1 MFGLMSKLADIFSAY
16 LLRFL
21 DGRRGSA
28 DAVVAARLFEI
39 VLRLQD
45 LVVRGERILILAEA
59 LLTGTEQAEDGAGF
73 DGLLAGQL
81 RGLEELRATLEGE
94 RELLATIDI
103 NMYLDLVPFI
113 DRKSGLLTRWG
124 QQATRGPFS
133 TTTLFFLP
141 GGDLQRVLDAGRAVA
156 SPAGMQPDRTGYLVE
171 VVKATKRVRSS
182 EIRDVRKR
190 PHGVEGAI
198 AGQISEAGS
207 DLANA
212 RMICAKLAAATGEAI
227 GAEAMATLRRGI
239 LKAER
244 H

>member
-45 LVVRGERILILAEA
+45 LVVRGERILILTEG
-59 LLTGTEQAEDGAGF
+59 LLTGAEQADDVAGL

-81 RGLEELRATLEGE
+81 RSLEELQVALEGE

-124 QQATRGPFS
+124 QQATRGRFS

-141 GGDLQRVLDAGRAVA
+141 GGDLQRVLAAGRAVA
-156 SPAGMQPDRTGYLVE
+156 SPAGMELDRTGYLVE
-171 VVKATKRVRSS
+171 VVNAMKRVRSS
-182 EIRDVRKR
+182 EIRDVRNR
-190 PHGVEGAI
+190 PHNIERAI
-198 AGQISEAGS
+198 AAQIAEARS

-212 RMICAKLAAATGEAI
+212 RTICAGLAAATEEAI
-227 GAEAMATLRRGI
+227 GAEAMATLRRRV

>member
-45 LVVRGERILILAEA
+45 LVVRGERILMLAEG
-59 LLTGTEQAEDGAGF
+59 LLTGTEQADDVAGL

-81 RGLEELRATLEGE
+81 RSLEELQAALEGE

-124 QQATRGPFS
+124 QQATRGRFS

-156 SPAGMQPDRTGYLVE
+156 SPAGLEPDRTGYLVE
-171 VVKATKRVRSS
+171 VVNAMKRVRSS
-182 EIRDVRKR
+182 EIRDVRNR
-190 PHGVEGAI
+190 PHNIERAI
-198 AGQISEAGS
+198 AAQIAEARS

-212 RMICAKLAAATGEAI
+212 RMICAKLAAATEEAI
-227 GAEAMATLRRGI
+227 GAEAMATLRRGV